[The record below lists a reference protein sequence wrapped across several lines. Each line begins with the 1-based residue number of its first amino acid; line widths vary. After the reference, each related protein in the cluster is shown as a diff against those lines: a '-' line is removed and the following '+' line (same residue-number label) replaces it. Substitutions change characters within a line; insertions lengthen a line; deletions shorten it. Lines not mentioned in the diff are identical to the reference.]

1 MFQTE
6 KIKKDIITSDGEDE
20 FQIRY
25 NRDENVGVVTSRSNK
40 SYLILYSF
48 DFWYDLIQ

>member
-6 KIKKDIITSDGEDE
+6 EKVKKDIITPDGEDE

-25 NRDENVGVVTSRSNK
+25 IRDENVGVVTSRSNK
-40 SYLILYSF
+40 N
-48 DFWYDLIQ
+48 